1 MKYAFHTFGGP
12 KMPII
17 QDFRITNFKGAKDVT
32 VSFGAT
38 GDRKVIT
45 LIGLNESGKTTIL
58 EGISQFTTRDEI
70 VTKFFDVDNKTRFN
84 SFIPVDRKAA
94 FSESI
99 VIQASVLLD
108 DADVSAISD
117 LFKSNG
123 LILDK
128 DAVKRQFHIERRYTY
143 KDSEYSPEEFI
154 NYWMKFNFMVKKSHK
169 AKKYEQYIRPDRKS
183 GLTDVWY
190 LATVYVSSKLP
201 NIVYFPTFLVDV
213 PSKIYLL
220 EHDGETPQNR
230 YYRVILQNVLDSMG
244 EGISIERHVV
254 ERITK
259 YKESN
264 PVALWFSI
272 LLGDPTRRN
281 IDSVFLKISTAITK
295 EVLGSW
301 SKIFNRPV
309 SAKRI
314 EVNWSIDTGKDEIP
328 YASISVSDGESPYAL
343 SERSLGFRW
352 FFSFLLFTRFGGSNN
367 RPNLFLFDEPAA
379 NLHAKAQA
387 ELLQSFS
394 KIVQAGN
401 IIIYSTHSHH
411 MINPI
416 WLSGAYIVNN
426 EAIDYEGDLGGADFS
441 VLPTLITAT
450 SYRRFVGEN
459 GSRVSYFQPVLEKL
473 MYLEPAIAASGPQIL
488 VEGPSDFYALEY
500 ARKRHFPELDITIV
514 PGGGAGHLDPLIS
527 IAMSRGYPF
536 VILLDGDEEG
546 RKSRQRYIE
555 KWTLREKDVL
565 LLSDIFPTI
574 KNCEIEK
581 LVSEVD
587 RSAIKSTFGSSGKKQ
602 LQLHLAEIHYKD
614 GDSLDGA
621 TVEKFRLIIER
632 CLEKL
637 QS

>member
-1 MKYAFHTFGGP
+1 M
-12 KMPII
+12 
-17 QDFRITNFKGAKDVT
+17 
-32 VSFGAT
+32 
-38 GDRKVIT
+38 
-45 LIGLNESGKTTIL
+45 
-58 EGISQFTTRDEI
+58 RDS
-70 VTKFFDVDNKTRFN
+70 TDVD
-84 SFIPVDRKAA
+84 
-94 FSESI
+94 
-99 VIQASVLLD
+99 
-108 DADVSAISD
+108 AISD
-117 LFKSNG
+117 IFRVNG
-123 LILDK
+123 MILDK
-128 DAVKRQFHIERRYTY
+128 SSVRKQFHIERRYAY
-143 KDSEYSPEEFI
+143 KDSEYCPAEFI
-154 NYWMKFNFMVKKSHK
+154 NYWMNFNFMVKKGARARK
-169 AKKYEQYIRPDRKS
+169 FEQYVRPDRKS
-183 GLTDVWY
+183 GAVDVWHQ
-190 LATVYVSSKLP
+190 ATIYVSSKLP

-213 PSKIYLL
+213 PSKIYLV
-220 EHDGETPQNR
+220 EHDDETPQNR
-230 YYRVILQNVLDSMG
+230 YYRVILQNVLDSLG
-244 EGISIERHVV
+244 EGISIERHVS

-264 PVALWFSI
+264 PIALWFSI
-272 LLGDPTRRN
+272 LLGDPIRRN

-352 FFSFLLFTRFGGSNN
+352 FFSFLLFTRFGGSNS

-416 WLSGAYIVNN
+416 WLAGAYIVNN
-426 EAIDYEGDLGGADFS
+426 EAIDYEGELGGADFS

-500 ARKRHFPELDITIV
+500 TRKRRFPDSKITIV

-527 IAMSRGYPF
+527 IAMSRGYRF

-546 RKSRQRYIE
+546 KKSRNRYIE
-555 KWTLREKDVL
+555 RWSLPETDIVM
-565 LLSDIFPTI
+565 LSDIFPSI

-581 LVSEVD
+581 LISEVD
-587 RSAIKSTFGSSGKKQ
+587 RSTIKSEFGSSGKKQ
-602 LQLHLAEIHYKD
+602 LQLYLAEAHFKE
-614 GDSLDGA
+614 GDILDDT
-621 TVEKFRLIIER
+621 TVDNFRTIIDRCIER
-632 CLEKL
+632 LET
-637 QS
+637 